1 MSFDDQI
8 ADGQPQSGSPDVQE
22 RVRPV
27 ESLKEVPLLLF
38 RHPQAIILNTDLH
51 LPDFSKP

>member
-38 RHPQAIILNTDLH
+38 RHPQAIILNPDLH